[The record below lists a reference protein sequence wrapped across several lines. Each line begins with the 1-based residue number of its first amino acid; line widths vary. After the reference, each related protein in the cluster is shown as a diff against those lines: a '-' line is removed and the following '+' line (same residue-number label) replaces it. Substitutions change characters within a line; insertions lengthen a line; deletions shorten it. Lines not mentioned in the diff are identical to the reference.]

1 MIKKF
6 QKKSYRLSLLGVIA
20 IAAIA
25 GGFLLNARITEGD
38 EKEQEEKD
46 CSKKANIKRLLK
58 KR

>member
-6 QKKSYRLSLLGVIA
+6 QKKSYRLSLLGIIA

-38 EKEQEEKD
+38 ERQKEKVGREK
-46 CSKKANIKRLLK
+46 AI
-58 KR
+58 

>member
-25 GGFLLNARITEGD
+25 GGFLLNARITEGM
-38 EKEQEEKD
+38 KD
-46 CSKKANIKRLLK
+46 RKKRL
-58 KR
+58 